1 MSVMLLMQSQQRSQ
15 VERGSERE
23 KGGMIRQ
30 ADKCVRGE
38 IPMLE
43 QRRTAVGGRGQP
55 VIILHETAP
64 KQLNA

>member
-1 MSVMLLMQSQQRSQ
+1 MLVMLLMQAQQRAQ
-15 VERGSERE
+15 VERGSEHE

-30 ADKCVRGE
+30 ADKCVRGA

-43 QRRTAVGGRGQP
+43 QRRTAVGERGQP
-55 VIILHETAP
+55 VIVFHETAP